1 MNEVF
6 KALSD
11 PTRREILRVL
21 TRGEQTAG
29 DLAKRFDLTN
39 SSVSHHFAVLKKAEL
54 IRSRREG
61 TTIHY
66 ALNTTVAQ
74 DVLNWVFELFGTQD
88 ADASPGPSPAGEG
101 ESTP

>member
-29 DLAKRFDLTN
+29 DLASRFDLTN

-74 DVLNWVFELFGTQD
+74 DVLNWVFELFGKQD
-88 ADASPGPSPAGEG
+88 PMPEPPPPG
-101 ESTP
+101 ESEPPL